1 LIRGIKKMQLMN
13 RKTTTYLIGAQV
25 AALSIGYILRSPDLS
40 ATAARQASIRSQQ
53 TETAFERQEAIS
65 RAQTCLVLA
74 SELPITDGT
83 AAYFYSLKNG
93 RIVINKKRPL
103 PDGTGVC
110 DVFGNTGFVVT
121 DAEGSPIVSDIQRM
135 PPEEM
140 KEILKARGVAPRPTL
155 RPYRNKT

>member
-1 LIRGIKKMQLMN
+1 MQLIN
-13 RKTTTYLIGAQV
+13 RKTTAYLIGAQV

-40 ATAARQASIRSQQ
+40 ATAARQASIRNQQ
-53 TETAFERQEAIS
+53 TEITFERSEAIQ

-74 SELPITDGT
+74 AELPITDGT
-83 AAYFYSLKNG
+83 AAYFSSLENG

-110 DVFGNTGFVVT
+110 DAFGNTGVVVT
-121 DAEGSPIVSDIQRM
+121 DEQGTPIVSDIQRM

-140 KEILKARGVAPRPTL
+140 KEILKARGVTPRPTL
-155 RPYRNKT
+155 RPHANKN

>member
-1 LIRGIKKMQLMN
+1 MQLIN
-13 RKTTTYLIGAQV
+13 RKATTYLIGAQV
-25 AALSIGYILRSPDLS
+25 AALSVGYILRSPDLS
-40 ATAARQASIRSQQ
+40 ANAQRQASIRNQQ
-53 TETAFERQEAIS
+53 TETVFERQEAIQ

-74 SELPITDGT
+74 AELPITDGT
-83 AAYFYSLKNG
+83 AAYFSSLKNG
-93 RIVINKKRPL
+93 RIVINKKSPL

-140 KEILKARGVAPRPTL
+140 KEILKARGVTPRPTL
-155 RPYRNKT
+155 RPHASKN